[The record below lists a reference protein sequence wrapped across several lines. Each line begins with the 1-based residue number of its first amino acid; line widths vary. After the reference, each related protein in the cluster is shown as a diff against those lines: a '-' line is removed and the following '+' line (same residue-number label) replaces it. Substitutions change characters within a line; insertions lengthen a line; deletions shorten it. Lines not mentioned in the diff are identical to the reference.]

1 MFGLAQVD
9 KTIMP
14 EINWGTL
21 GNKALFQACSA
32 EYLLIS

>member
-1 MFGLAQVD
+1 MFGLVQVD

-21 GNKALFQACSA
+21 GSKVLSPACSA